1 MVELNE
7 NENNL
12 AKSSQNE
19 VLMKITRIKNVTD
32 IDENSAVEKSTA
44 ENIGGRVLN
53 SKFYFWRKKEDI
65 PGNFGLGIEI

>member
-53 SKFYFWRKKEDI
+53 SKILFLEKER
-65 PGNFGLGIEI
+65 GHTW